1 MADPSFLQK
10 LWDKGVDIAASV
22 VASTISA
29 AVIAAIAT
37 VTWRYKRKR
46 DLQLEEDKQR
56 QHARI
61 ESELALES
69 QERQNR
75 EHLKHLKTELADFV
89 AAMKG
94 AASQAQLNELWRR
107 YNVWLLNN
115 GVNLREGNQRILSDG
130 NEVLRDERLEV
141 AFRDR
146 ADEMSRLVALTDW
159 EPR

>member
-1 MADPSFLQK
+1 MHRSYTSFGTRVSISLRQLLLAQSPQRGHCGDCHRHMALQAEARSPV
-10 LWDKGVDIAASV
+10 GGGQAAP
-22 VASTISA
+22 T
-29 AVIAAIAT
+29 
-37 VTWRYKRKR
+37 RP
-46 DLQLEEDKQR
+46 
-56 QHARI
+56 RI

-75 EHLKHLKTELADFV
+75 ERLKHVNTELADFV

-94 AASQAQLNELWRR
+94 AASLAQLNELWRR

-141 AFRDR
+141 ALCDR
-146 ADEMSRLVALTDW
+146 ADEMSRLVGRTDW